1 MKSTDIT
8 ALLKALSN
16 ENRVEIVKLIAKS
29 PGITANRLLKT
40 LHVAQSTLSHHM
52 HILVEAGVV
61 IAIHEGKWSHY
72 TVSSEALDSLDRFI
86 NGLRA
91 DRSQRARRLRML
103 MDLKNDPK
111 LPARQRADID
121 RIIDTLTS

>member
-1 MKSTDIT
+1 MRSADIPT
-8 ALLKALSN
+8 LLKALGN
-16 ENRVEIVKLIAKS
+16 ENRIEIVKIIAKS

-52 HILVEAGVV
+52 HILVEAGIVT
-61 IAIHEGKWSHY
+61 AIREGKWSHY
-72 TVSSEALDSLDRFI
+72 SVSPEALDSIDRFV

-103 MDLKNDPK
+103 MDVKNDPRMTQK
-111 LPARQRADID
+111 LRSSID
-121 RIIDTLTS
+121 QIIDTLD

>member
-1 MKSTDIT
+1 MRSADIP
-8 ALLKALSN
+8 ALLKALGN
-16 ENRVEIVKLIAKS
+16 ENRIEIVRLIAKS
-29 PGITANRLLKT
+29 PGITANKILKT

-61 IAIHEGKWSHY
+61 IAVREGKWSHY
-72 TVSSEALDSLDRFI
+72 SVSPEALDSIDRFV

-103 MDLKNDPK
+103 LDLKHDPRMTSK
-111 LPARQRADID
+111 LRDSID
-121 RIIDTLTS
+121 RIVDTLS